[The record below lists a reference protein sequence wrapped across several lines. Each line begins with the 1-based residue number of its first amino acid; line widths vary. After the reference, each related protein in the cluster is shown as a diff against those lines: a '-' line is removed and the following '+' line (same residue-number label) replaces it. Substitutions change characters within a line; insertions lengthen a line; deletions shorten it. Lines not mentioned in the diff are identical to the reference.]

1 MEVQKEVAVFCVC
14 VPMYV
19 FDSPFSFGT
28 FVAELTVSRT
38 VHHVLW
44 FACCTAR
51 AFVVCADGLFFSL
64 PQRTD
69 RSLKASAD
77 KASED
82 IDYKIRHVEHKVKN
96 RDMVLDTIENR
107 LARLESQGK
116 SDQ

>member
-51 AFVVCADGLFFSL
+51 ASVVCADGLFFSL